1 MIIHIFI
8 INPIAGGRDRSEIIR
23 KFLARKEN
31 FQYLVFDTDGK
42 GQEREIIEKM
52 LTLFE
57 DDLVRFYICGGS
69 GTFMNALSG
78 VGDMS
83 RVELAHFPCG
93 STNDFLKVFGRSRKY
108 FYNMDN
114 LIRGNIMPMDY
125 MKCDGFNATIFISM
139 GIAARVEKSSLHMKL
154 LMSFNSNLIYSLAF
168 LATFLWN
175 PSVSYVIEIDGE
187 DYSGD
192 YGMVYVGNGLVMGG
206 FYCPFK
212 NSSPVDGKMEVL
224 LLKKIANIKLLNIMK
239 YFQRGELDKFE
250 NNIIVKSAKRV
261 TVRRKDEK
269 DIMIN
274 CDGDIQYHNKLVCE
288 LVEQGMNFVVPRG
301 SELCRKSVKGDAE

>member
-42 GQEREIIEKM
+42 GQEREIVERM
-52 LTLFE
+52 LKLFE

-78 VGDMS
+78 IRDMS
-83 RVELAHFPCG
+83 TVEVAHFPCG
-93 STNDFLKVFGRSRKY
+93 STNDFIKVFGRSRKY

-114 LIRGNIMPMDY
+114 LIRGAVMPMDY
-125 MKCDGFNATIFISM
+125 IKCEGFNAAIFISM
-139 GIAARVEKSSLHMKL
+139 GMAARVEKSSLHMKL
-154 LMSFNSNLIYSLAF
+154 LMSVNSNFIYSLAF

-175 PSVSYVIEIDGE
+175 PSVSYIIEIDGE

-206 FYCPFK
+206 VYCPFK
-212 NSSPVDGKMEVL
+212 NASPVDGKMEVL
-224 LLKKIANIKLLNIMK
+224 LLKKIANIKLLSIMK
-239 YFQRGELDKFE
+239 HFQHGELELLE
-250 NNIIVKSAKRV
+250 NDIIVKSAKKV
-261 TVRRKDEK
+261 SVRRKDEK

-274 CDGDIQYHNKLVCE
+274 SDGDILYHNKLVCE
-288 LVEQGMNFVVPRG
+288 LAEQGMNFVVPRG
-301 SELCRKSVKGDAE
+301 SELYRKSMKGEAE